1 MKIKNLKNYGIPFYI
16 LNIWEKHYSPY
27 LLPIQEEAVRN
38 FGILDYQD
46 RNKNLLVITPTSSG
60 KTFIG
65 EMAAITQIIHQQKT
79 IYLVPLKSLAQE
91 KHTHFKNLYSKCGL
105 EIVTSSRDY
114 REDDD
119 KIIKGDYNIAVIV
132 YEKFHYF
139 LFKYPDFLA
148 EVSLI
153 IVDELQ
159 MINDPGRGPLLES
172 MIDHLKRKVE
182 NLRIIALS
190 TPLENQEAV
199 LKWFSAKALVSH
211 HRPIELRIGIVR
223 EGIFKYINHNERA
236 TIGQEVFFKREAVRD
251 NCFEDYLLETVR
263 YFINQNESTLIF
275 FSTNAETRRCSKWLA
290 SRLESP
296 AALSVM
302 KELRRMEETLSR
314 NELLEL
320 LKRGMAYHNA
330 DLSWEERNLI
340 EKYLK
345 EGEIK
350 VICATTTLALGV
362 ELPFK
367 NVIIASNKMYGNDRD
382 YHHACPRILTLADVE
397 NIGGR
402 AGRLNRG
409 KKGDSLKREEDFG
422 RVIFLAPS
430 LISETIFQKLYF
442 NFFTNNHQPVKNDDL
457 NRKTDQVAETETRYH
472 GTNQV
477 IKKPV
482 KKEKDLLTFLLRL
495 IVNYN
500 QDSREK
506 IRQYLKKVRA
516 SSQSSPE
523 EENNTSSYWQFH
535 FEEEDNMEQEI
546 DKYLD
551 ILVEN
556 KLIRK
561 NKKGNFSPTTCGIL
575 VITKEIKVET
585 YLYFK
590 SWIKESK
597 KGEIS
602 NLEILLF
609 LSLSPDGKELPIPFS
624 LSCINDC
631 KRERHNCGQEET
643 YRCKILRLVCNQ
655 GEEDKKLYQ
664 DKLIL
669 KKDEGKVFTL
679 ENYLAFKKTLLLY
692 DWIGNKKVKSIEE
705 EYSLYGGSIQYLV
718 EGFSWLAESLAN
730 LAEIADWKEEREE
743 DLKKIRLISEQLIK
757 GAEEEGLGL
766 ARLPIETCKSPK
778 PETCS
783 LHPEPILQIDKH
795 RPDRIIFLG
804 KEVKLTSIA
813 FSLVYLLAQNLGKVL
828 SYNSL
833 LDTLWKDEEDAIYSR
848 INYHISKIRST
859 ILKTIGESR
868 INKEKV
874 KDIFVVVHGRG
885 IMLKLKAKELKINL
899 QFAHATTF

>member
-1 MKIKNLKNYGIPFYI
+1 MTKLMKIKSLKNYGIPSYF
-16 LNIWEKHYSPY
+16 LNIWEKDCSPY

-38 FGILDYQD
+38 YGILNED
-46 RNKNLLVITPTSSG
+46 NNNLLVIAPTSSG

-65 EMAAITQIIHQQKT
+65 EMAAITQVIHQKKV

-91 KHTHFKNLYSKCGL
+91 KYQHFKNLYSRCGL

-119 KIIKGDYNIAVIV
+119 KIIKGNYNIAVIV
-132 YEKFHYF
+132 YEKFYYF
-139 LFKYPDFLA
+139 LLKYPDFLA

-159 MINDPGRGPLLES
+159 MIDDPGRGPLLES
-172 MIDHLKRKVE
+172 MIDHLKIKE
-182 NLRIIALS
+182 KNPRIIALS

-199 LKWFSAKALVSH
+199 LKWFSAKTLLSH
-211 HRPIELRIGIVR
+211 HRPIELRKGIVR
-223 EGIFKYINHNERA
+223 EGTFKYINHNEQT
-236 TIGQEVFFKREAVRD
+236 TIGQEVFFKKDAVRD

-263 YFINQNESTLIF
+263 YFTNRNEPTLIF
-275 FSTNAETRRCSKWLA
+275 FPTRAESRRWSRWLA

-296 AALSVM
+296 AASSAM

-330 DLSWEERNLI
+330 DLSWEERSLI
-340 EKYLK
+340 EKCIK
-345 EGEIK
+345 DGEIK
-350 VICATTTLALGV
+350 VICATTTLALGTD
-362 ELPFK
+362 LPFK

-382 YHHACPRILTLADVE
+382 YPHAYQKTLTLTDIE

-409 KKGDSLKREEDFG
+409 KKGNSLKREEEFG

-442 NFFTNNHQPVKNDDL
+442 NFFTNNHQPVKNENL

-482 KKEKDLLTFLLRL
+482 KKEKDLLTFLLKL

-500 QDSREK
+500 QDSKEK

-516 SSQSSPE
+516 SSQSSPK

-535 FEEEDNMEQEI
+535 FEEEDNIEQEI

-575 VITKEIKVET
+575 IITKAIKVET

-631 KRERHNCGQEET
+631 KRERHNCDQEEI
-643 YRCKILRLVCNQ
+643 YRSKILRLVCNQ

-664 DKLIL
+664 DKIIL
-669 KKDEGKVFTL
+669 KKDDGKVFTL
-679 ENYLAFKKTLLLY
+679 ENYLAFKKTHLLY
-692 DWIGNKKVKSIEE
+692 DWIGSKKVKNIEE
-705 EYSLYGGSIQYLV
+705 EYNLYRGSIQHLA

-730 LAEIADWKEEREE
+730 LAEIADWKEEGEE

-757 GAEEEGLGL
+757 RVEEEGWGL
-766 ARLPIETCKSPK
+766 ARLHTETCKPK
-778 PETCS
+778 TENNH
-783 LHPEPILQIDKH
+783 LRPEPILQIDKH

-804 KEVKLTSIA
+804 KEAKLTPLA

-828 SYNSL
+828 SYNNL
-833 LDTLWKDEEDAIYSR
+833 IDTLWKDEEDATYIQ
-848 INYHISKIRST
+848 ITFHLSKIRRA
-859 ILKTIGESR
+859 ILTNIGNNQ
-868 INKEKV
+868 INKERVKNIFKV
-874 KDIFVVVHGRG
+874 VSRRG
-885 IMLKLKAKELKINL
+885 VMLNLEMEKLKLI
-899 QFAHATTF
+899 

>member
-1 MKIKNLKNYGIPFYI
+1 MKIKDLANYGIPSYL
-16 LNIWEKHYSPY
+16 LNIREKDCSPY

-38 FGILDYQD
+38 FGILDYNQGSD
-46 RNKNLLVITPTSSG
+46 EIAAFSSKTRNDNTNLLVIAPTSSG

-65 EMAAITQIIHQQKT
+65 EMAAITQIIHQQKA

-91 KHTHFKNLYSKCGL
+91 KYKHFKNLYSRCGL
-105 EIVTSSRDY
+105 EIVTSSLDY
-114 REDDD
+114 KEDDD
-119 KIIKGDYNIAVIV
+119 KIIKGNYNIAIIV

-172 MIDHLKRKVE
+172 MIDHLKIKE
-182 NLRIIALS
+182 KNCRIIALS

-199 LKWFSAKALVSH
+199 LKWFSAKVLLSH
-211 HRPIELRIGIVR
+211 HRPIELRKGIVR
-223 EGIFKYINHNERA
+223 EGTFKYITYNEKT
-236 TIGQEVFFKREAVRD
+236 TIGKEVFFKPDTVKD

-263 YFINQNESTLIF
+263 YFVKHNESTLIF
-275 FSTNAETRRCSKWLA
+275 FPTCAESRRWSKWLA
-290 SRLESP
+290 SQLESP
-296 AALSVM
+296 AAASAI
-302 KELRRMEETLSR
+302 KELNRMEETLSR

-320 LKRGMAYHNA
+320 LKKGIAYHNA
-330 DLSWEERNLI
+330 DLSPEERNLI
-340 EKYLK
+340 EKYIRK
-345 EGEIK
+345 GEIK
-350 VICATTTLALGV
+350 VICATTTLAIGV
-362 ELPFK
+362 DLPFK

-382 YHHACPRILTLADVE
+382 YSHTYQKTLTLADIE

-409 KKGDSLKREEDFG
+409 KSKNFLKKEKEFG

-430 LISETIFQKLYF
+430 LISETILQKLYF
-442 NFFTNNHQPVKNDDL
+442 NS
-457 NRKTDQVAETETRYH
+457 
-472 GTNQV
+472 TNQV
-477 IKKPV
+477 IKYPV

-500 QDSREK
+500 QDSRDK
-506 IRQYLKKVRA
+506 IRKYLKKVGTS

-523 EENNTSSYWQFH
+523 EENNNYNYWRFH
-535 FEEEDNMEQEI
+535 FEKDENMEKEI

-575 VITKEIKVET
+575 IITKAIKVET

-590 SWIKESK
+590 SWIKDSK

-609 LSLSPDGKELPIPFS
+609 LSLSLDGKELPIPFS

-631 KRERHNCGQEET
+631 KRERHNCEQEEI
-643 YRCKILRLVCNQ
+643 YRNRILRLICNQ
-655 GEEDKKLYQ
+655 GEEDKKFYQ

-669 KKDEGKVFTL
+669 KKDEERVFNL

-692 DWIGNKKVKSIEE
+692 DWIGSKKVKSMEE
-705 EYSLYGGSIQYLV
+705 EYNIYRGSIKHLA
-718 EGFSWLAESLAN
+718 ESFSWLAESLAN
-730 LAEIADWKEEREE
+730 LAEITNWKDEREE
-743 DLKKIRLISEQLIK
+743 DLKKIRLLSERLIK
-757 GAEEEGLGL
+757 EVEEEGLEL
-766 ARLPIETCKSPK
+766 AHPHIETCKPK
-778 PETCS
+778 SENS
-783 LHPEPILQIDKH
+783 HLQPEPILQIDNH

-804 KEVKLTSIA
+804 KEVKLTPLA

-828 SYNSL
+828 SYNNL
-833 LDTLWKDEEDAIYSR
+833 LDTLWSEDDDDATYVQISF
-848 INYHISKIRST
+848 HLSKIRRA
-859 ILKTIGESR
+859 ILTTIGNNQ
-868 INKEKV
+868 INKERVKNIFKV
-874 KDIFVVVHGRG
+874 VSRRG
-885 IMLKLKAKELKINL
+885 LMLNLEIEKLKLI
-899 QFAHATTF
+899 

>member
-1 MKIKNLKNYGIPFYI
+1 MKEPMKMKDLTAYGIPSYI
-16 LNIWEKHYSPY
+16 LNIWERYYSPY
-27 LLPIQEEAVRN
+27 LLQAQEDAVRN
-38 FGILDYQD
+38 FGILDYND
-46 RNKNLLVITPTSSG
+46 KNKNLLVITPTSSG

-91 KHTHFKNLYSKCGL
+91 KYKNFKNLYSKCEL
-105 EIVTSSRDY
+105 EIVTSSRY
-114 REDDD
+114 HREDDD

-172 MIDHLKRKVE
+172 MIDHLKIKE
-182 NLRIIALS
+182 KNPRIIALS

-199 LKWFSAKALVSH
+199 LKWFSAKALLSH
-211 HRPIELRIGIVR
+211 YRPIELRKGIVR
-223 EGIFKYINHNERA
+223 KGTFKYINHNERT
-236 TIGQEVFFKREAVRD
+236 TIGQEVFFKKDAVRD
-251 NCFEDYLLETVR
+251 NCFEDYLLETIR
-263 YFINQNESTLIF
+263 YCAKHNEPTLIF
-275 FSTNAETRRCSKWLA
+275 FPTCVETRRCSKWLV
-290 SRLESP
+290 SQLESP
-296 AALSVM
+296 AAPSVM

-350 VICATTTLALGV
+350 AICATTTLALGV

-442 NFFTNNHQPVKNDDL
+442 NS
-457 NRKTDQVAETETRYH
+457 
-472 GTNQV
+472 TNQV

-535 FEEEDNMEQEI
+535 FEEEDNIEQEI

-575 VITKEIKVET
+575 VITKAIKVET

-609 LSLSPDGKELPIPFS
+609 LSLSPDGKELSIPFS

-643 YRCKILRLVCNQ
+643 YRCKILRLVYNQ

-692 DWIGNKKVKSIEE
+692 DWIGSKKVKSIEE
-705 EYSLYGGSIQYLV
+705 EYSLYGGSIKYLA

-757 GAEEEGLGL
+757 RVEEEGLGL
-766 ARLPIETCKSPK
+766 ARLPTETCKSPK

-783 LHPEPILQIDKH
+783 LPPEPILQIDKH

-885 IMLKLKAKELKINL
+885 IMLKLKSKELKINL

>member
-1 MKIKNLKNYGIPFYI
+1 MKIKSLKNYGIPSYI

-27 LLPIQEEAVRN
+27 LLPAQEDAVIN
-38 FGILDYQD
+38 YGILDYNQGSTRLLRRNAPRND
-46 RNKNLLVITPTSSG
+46 RNHPHPTLSPQGRGLDHKNLLVIAPTSSG

-65 EMAAITQIIHQQKT
+65 EMAAITQIIHQQKI

-91 KHTHFKNLYSKCGL
+91 KYIHFKDLYSRCGL
-105 EIVTSSRDY
+105 EIVTSSRY
-114 REDDD
+114 HREDDD

-139 LFKYPDFLA
+139 LFKYPNFLA

-199 LKWFSAKALVSH
+199 LKWFSAKALLSH
-211 HRPIELRIGIVR
+211 YRPIELRIGIVR
-223 EGIFKYINHNERA
+223 EGIFKYINYNERA
-236 TIGQEVFFKREAVRD
+236 SIGQEVFFKKDAVRD
-251 NCFEDYLLETVR
+251 NCFEDYLLETIR
-263 YFINQNESTLIF
+263 YFVKHNEPTQIF
-275 FSTNAETRRCSKWLA
+275 FPTCAETRKWAKWLA
-290 SRLESP
+290 PRLDSS
-296 AALSVM
+296 AASSAI
-302 KELRRMEETLSR
+302 KELSRMEESLSQE
-314 NELLEL
+314 ELLEL

-330 DLSWEERNLI
+330 DLSWEERSLV

-350 VICATTTLALGV
+350 VICATTTLALGTDP
-362 ELPFK
+362 PFK
-367 NVIIASNKMYGNDRD
+367 NVLIASNKIYGNGRD
-382 YHHACPRILTLADVE
+382 YPHTCPRILTLADVE

-402 AGRLNRG
+402 AGRLNR
-409 KKGDSLKREEDFG
+409 KNINSLKKKEEFG
-422 RVIFLAPS
+422 RVLFLAPS

-442 NFFTNNHQPVKNDDL
+442 NN
-457 NRKTDQVAETETRYH
+457 
-472 GTNQV
+472 TNQI

-482 KKEKDLLTFLLRL
+482 KKEEDLLTFLLRL
-495 IVNYN
+495 IVTYN

-506 IRQYLKKVRA
+506 IRKYLKKVRA
-516 SSQSSPE
+516 SSPSSPE
-523 EENNTSSYWQFH
+523 EENDPSGYWHFH
-535 FEEEDNMEQEI
+535 FEKDDNMEQEI
-546 DKYLD
+546 DQCLN
-551 ILVEN
+551 ILIEN

-561 NKKGNFSPTTCGIL
+561 NKKGNFAPTTCGIL
-575 VITKEIKVET
+575 IITKAIKVET

-609 LSLSPDGKELPIPFS
+609 LSLSPDGKELPLPFS

-631 KRERHNCGQEET
+631 KRERHNCGQEEI
-643 YRCKILRLVCNQ
+643 YRCKILRLVCAQ
-655 GEEDKKLYQ
+655 GEEDKKFYQ
-664 DKLIL
+664 DKLIP
-669 KKDEGKVFTL
+669 KKDEGGVFTL

-692 DWIGNKKVKSIEE
+692 DWIGSKKVKSIEE
-705 EYSLYGGSIQYLV
+705 EYHLYRGFIQYLAK
-718 EGFSWLAESLAN
+718 GFSWLAESLAN

-743 DLKKIRLISEQLIK
+743 DLKKIRLLSERLIK
-757 GAEEEGLGL
+757 GVEEEGLGL
-766 ARLPIETCKSPK
+766 AHQYTETCKPK
-778 PETCS
+778 AETCN
-783 LHPEPILQIDKH
+783 LQTEPILQIDQH

-804 KEVKLTSIA
+804 KEVKLTPLA

-828 SYNSL
+828 SYNNL

-859 ILKTIGESR
+859 ILKTIGESQ

-885 IMLKLKAKELKINL
+885 IMLKLKAEELKIN
-899 QFAHATTF
+899 

>member
-1 MKIKNLKNYGIPFYI
+1 MKIKSLKNYGIPSYF
-16 LNIWEKHYSPY
+16 LNIWEKDCSPY

-38 FGILDYQD
+38 YGILNED
-46 RNKNLLVITPTSSG
+46 NNNLLVIAPTSSG

-65 EMAAITQIIHQQKT
+65 EMAAITQIIHQQKA

-91 KHTHFKNLYSKCGL
+91 KYQHFKNLYSRCGL

-119 KIIKGDYNIAVIV
+119 KIIKGNYNIAVIV
-132 YEKFHYF
+132 YEKFYYF
-139 LFKYPDFLA
+139 LLKYPDFLA

-159 MINDPGRGPLLES
+159 MIDDPGRGPLLES
-172 MIDHLKRKVE
+172 MIDHLKIKE
-182 NLRIIALS
+182 KNPRIIALS

-199 LKWFSAKALVSH
+199 LKWFSAKALLSH
-211 HRPIELRIGIVR
+211 HRPIELRKGIVR
-223 EGIFKYINHNERA
+223 EGTFKYINHNEQT
-236 TIGQEVFFKREAVRD
+236 TISQEVFFKKDAVRD

-263 YFINQNESTLIF
+263 YFTNRNEPTLIF
-275 FSTNAETRRCSKWLA
+275 FPTRAETRRWSKWLA
-290 SRLESP
+290 SQLESP
-296 AALSVM
+296 AASSAM

-330 DLSWEERNLI
+330 DLSWEERSLI
-340 EKYLK
+340 EKYIK
-345 EGEIK
+345 NGEIK
-350 VICATTTLALGV
+350 VICATTTLALGTD
-362 ELPFK
+362 LPFK

-382 YHHACPRILTLADVE
+382 YPHAYQKTLTLTDIE

-409 KKGDSLKREEDFG
+409 KKGNSLKREEEFG

-442 NFFTNNHQPVKNDDL
+442 NFFTNNHQPVKNEDL
-457 NRKTDQVAETETRYH
+457 NRKTEQVAETETRYH

-482 KKEKDLLTFLLRL
+482 KKEKDLLTFLLKL

-500 QDSREK
+500 QDSKEK

-535 FEEEDNMEQEI
+535 FEEEDNIEQEI

-575 VITKEIKVET
+575 IITKAIKVET
-585 YLYFK
+585 YLYFN

-597 KGEIS
+597 KGKIS

-609 LSLSPDGKELPIPFS
+609 LFLSPDGKELPIPFS

-631 KRERHNCGQEET
+631 KRERHNCDQEEI

-664 DKLIL
+664 DKIIL
-669 KKDEGKVFTL
+669 KKDEEKVFTL

-692 DWIGNKKVKSIEE
+692 DWIESKKVKSIEE
-705 EYSLYGGSIQYLV
+705 EYNLYRGSIQHLA

-757 GAEEEGLGL
+757 GVEEEGLGL
-766 ARLPIETCKSPK
+766 ARLHTETCKPK
-778 PETCS
+778 TENNH
-783 LHPEPILQIDKH
+783 LRPEPILQIDKH

-804 KEVKLTSIA
+804 KEAKLTPLA

-828 SYNSL
+828 SYNNL
-833 LDTLWKDEEDAIYSR
+833 INTLWKDEEDATYVQITF
-848 INYHISKIRST
+848 HLSKIRRA
-859 ILKTIGESR
+859 ILTNIGNNQ
-868 INKEKV
+868 INKERVKNIFKV
-874 KDIFVVVHGRG
+874 VSRRG
-885 IMLKLKAKELKINL
+885 VMLNLEMEKLKLI
-899 QFAHATTF
+899 

>member
-1 MKIKNLKNYGIPFYI
+1 MKIKDLANYGIPSYL
-16 LNIWEKHYSPY
+16 LNIREKDCSPY

-46 RNKNLLVITPTSSG
+46 KNDNLLVIAPTSSG

-65 EMAAITQIIHQQKT
+65 EMAAITQIIHQQKA
-79 IYLVPLKSLAQE
+79 IYLVPLKSLAEE
-91 KHTHFKNLYSKCGL
+91 KYKHFKNLYSRCGL
-105 EIVTSSRDY
+105 EIVTSSLDY
-114 REDDD
+114 KEDDD
-119 KIIKGDYNIAVIV
+119 KIIKRNYDIAIIV

-172 MIDHLKRKVE
+172 MIDHLKIKGGNR
-182 NLRIIALS
+182 RIIALS

-199 LKWFSAKALVSH
+199 LKWFSAKVLISH
-211 HRPIELRIGIVR
+211 HRPIELRKGIVR
-223 EGIFKYINHNERA
+223 EGTFKYITYNGKT
-236 TIGQEVFFKREAVRD
+236 TISKEVFFKPDTVQD

-263 YFINQNESTLIF
+263 YFVKHNESTLIF
-275 FSTNAETRRCSKWLA
+275 FPTCAESRRWSKWLA
-290 SRLESP
+290 SQLNSP
-296 AALSVM
+296 ATSSAI
-302 KELRRMEETLSR
+302 KELSRMEETLSR
-314 NELLEL
+314 NELLKL
-320 LKRGMAYHNA
+320 LKKGIAYHNA
-330 DLSWEERNLI
+330 DLSPEERNLI
-340 EKYLK
+340 EKYIR

-350 VICATTTLALGV
+350 VICATTTLAIGV

-382 YHHACPRILTLADVE
+382 YSHTYQRTLTLADIE

-409 KKGDSLKREEDFG
+409 KSKNFLEREKEFG

-430 LISETIFQKLYF
+430 LISETILQKLYF
-442 NFFTNNHQPVKNDDL
+442 NS
-457 NRKTDQVAETETRYH
+457 
-472 GTNQV
+472 TNQV
-477 IKKPV
+477 IKYPV
-482 KKEKDLLTFLLRL
+482 KKEKDLFTFLLKL
-495 IVNYN
+495 IVTCN

-506 IRQYLKKVRA
+506 IRKYLKKVGTS

-523 EENNTSSYWQFH
+523 EENNIYNYWRFH
-535 FEEEDNMEQEI
+535 FEEDENMEQEI

-575 VITKEIKVET
+575 IITKAIKVET

-590 SWIKESK
+590 SWIKDSK

-609 LSLSPDGKELPIPFS
+609 LSLSLDGKELPIPFS

-631 KRERHNCGQEET
+631 KRERHNCEQEEI
-643 YRCKILRLVCNQ
+643 YRNRILRLICNQ
-655 GEEDKKLYQ
+655 GEEDIKFYQ

-669 KKDEGKVFTL
+669 KKDEERVFNL
-679 ENYLAFKKTLLLY
+679 ENCLAFKKTLLLY
-692 DWIGNKKVKSIEE
+692 DWIGSKKVKSIEE
-705 EYSLYGGSIQYLV
+705 EYNIYRGSIKHLA
-718 EGFSWLAESLAN
+718 ESFSWLAESLAN
-730 LAEIADWKEEREE
+730 LAEITNWKDEREE
-743 DLKKIRLISEQLIK
+743 DLKKIRLLSERLIK
-757 GAEEEGLGL
+757 EGKEEGLEL
-766 ARLPIETCKSPK
+766 AHPHIETCKPK
-778 PETCS
+778 SENS
-783 LHPEPILQIDKH
+783 HLQPEPILQIDNH

-804 KEVKLTSIA
+804 KEVKLTPLA
-813 FSLVYLLAQNLGKVL
+813 FSLVHLLAQNLGKVL
-828 SYNSL
+828 SYNNL
-833 LDTLWKDEEDAIYSR
+833 LDTLWSEDDDDATYVQISF
-848 INYHISKIRST
+848 HLSKIRRA
-859 ILKTIGESR
+859 ILTTIGNNQ
-868 INKEKV
+868 INKERVKNIFKV
-874 KDIFVVVHGRG
+874 VSRRG
-885 IMLKLKAKELKINL
+885 LMLNLEIEKLKLI
-899 QFAHATTF
+899 

>member
-1 MKIKNLKNYGIPFYI
+1 MKIKSLKNYGIPSYF
-16 LNIWEKHYSPY
+16 LNIWEKDCSPY

-38 FGILDYQD
+38 YGILNED
-46 RNKNLLVITPTSSG
+46 NNNLLVIAPTSSG

-65 EMAAITQIIHQQKT
+65 EMAAITQIIHQQKV

-91 KHTHFKNLYSKCGL
+91 KYQHFKNLYSRCGL

-119 KIIKGDYNIAVIV
+119 KIIKGNYNIAVIV
-132 YEKFHYF
+132 YEKFYYF
-139 LFKYPDFLA
+139 LLKYPDFLA
-148 EVSLI
+148 EASLI

-159 MINDPGRGPLLES
+159 MIDDPGRGPLLES
-172 MIDHLKRKVE
+172 MIDHLKIKE
-182 NLRIIALS
+182 KNLRIIALS

-199 LKWFSAKALVSH
+199 LKWFSAKALLSH
-211 HRPIELRIGIVR
+211 HRPIELRKGIVR
-223 EGIFKYINHNERA
+223 EGTFKYINHNERT
-236 TIGQEVFFKREAVRD
+236 TISQEVFFKKDAVRD

-263 YFINQNESTLIF
+263 YFTNRNEPTLIF
-275 FSTNAETRRCSKWLA
+275 FPTRAESRRWSKWLA
-290 SRLESP
+290 SQLESP
-296 AALSVM
+296 AASSAM

-330 DLSWEERNLI
+330 DLSWEERSLI

-345 EGEIK
+345 DGEIK
-350 VICATTTLALGV
+350 VICATTTLALGTD
-362 ELPFK
+362 LPFK

-409 KKGDSLKREEDFG
+409 KKGNSLKREEEFG

-442 NFFTNNHQPVKNDDL
+442 NFFTNNHQPVRNEDL

-482 KKEKDLLTFLLRL
+482 KKEKDLLTFLLKL
-495 IVNYN
+495 MVTYN

-506 IRQYLKKVRA
+506 IRKYLKKVRA
-516 SSQSSPE
+516 SSSQSRPE
-523 EENNTSSYWQFH
+523 GENNTSSYWQFH
-535 FEEEDNMEQEI
+535 FEEEDNIEQEI

-575 VITKEIKVET
+575 IITKAIKVET

-631 KRERHNCGQEET
+631 KRERHNCDQEEI

-655 GEEDKKLYQ
+655 GEEDKKLFQ
-664 DKLIL
+664 DKIIL

-692 DWIGNKKVKSIEE
+692 DWIESKKVKNIEE
-705 EYSLYGGSIQYLV
+705 EYNLYRGSIQHLA

-757 GAEEEGLGL
+757 GVEEEGLGL
-766 ARLPIETCKSPK
+766 ARLHTETCKPK
-778 PETCS
+778 TENNH
-783 LHPEPILQIDKH
+783 LRPEPILQIDKH

-804 KEVKLTSIA
+804 KEAKLTPLA

-828 SYNSL
+828 SYNNL
-833 LDTLWKDEEDAIYSR
+833 INTLWKDEEDATYIQ
-848 INYHISKIRST
+848 ITFHLSKIRRA
-859 ILKTIGESR
+859 ILTNIGNNQ
-868 INKEKV
+868 INKERVKNIFKV
-874 KDIFVVVHGRG
+874 VSRRG
-885 IMLKLKAKELKINL
+885 VMLNLEMEKLKLI
-899 QFAHATTF
+899 

>member
-1 MKIKNLKNYGIPFYI
+1 MKIKDLANYGIPSYL
-16 LNIWEKHYSPY
+16 LNIRKKHYSPY

-46 RNKNLLVITPTSSG
+46 KNDNLLVIAPTSSG

-65 EMAAITQIIHQQKT
+65 EMAAITQIIHQQKA
-79 IYLVPLKSLAQE
+79 IYLVPLKSLAEE
-91 KHTHFKNLYSKCGL
+91 KYKHFKNLYSRCGL
-105 EIVTSSRDY
+105 EIVTSSLDY
-114 REDDD
+114 KEDDD
-119 KIIKGDYNIAVIV
+119 KIIKRNYDIAIIV

-153 IVDELQ
+153 IVDKLQ

-172 MIDHLKRKVE
+172 MIDHLKIKGGNR
-182 NLRIIALS
+182 RIIALS

-199 LKWFSAKALVSH
+199 LKWFSAKVLLSH
-211 HRPIELRIGIVR
+211 HRPIELRKGIVR
-223 EGIFKYINHNERA
+223 EGTFKYITYNGKT
-236 TIGQEVFFKREAVRD
+236 TISKKVFFKPDTVQD

-263 YFINQNESTLIF
+263 YFVKHNESTLIF
-275 FSTNAETRRCSKWLA
+275 FPTCAESRRWSKWLA
-290 SRLESP
+290 SQLESP
-296 AALSVM
+296 AAASTI
-302 KELRRMEETLSR
+302 KELNRMEETLSR

-320 LKRGMAYHNA
+320 LKKGIAYHNA

-340 EKYLK
+340 EKYIK
-345 EGEIK
+345 KGEIK
-350 VICATTTLALGV
+350 VICATTTLAIGV
-362 ELPFK
+362 DLPFK

-382 YHHACPRILTLADVE
+382 YSHTYQKTLTLADIE

-409 KKGDSLKREEDFG
+409 KSKNFLEREKEFG

-430 LISETIFQKLYF
+430 LISETILQKLYF
-442 NFFTNNHQPVKNDDL
+442 NS
-457 NRKTDQVAETETRYH
+457 
-472 GTNQV
+472 TNQV
-477 IKKPV
+477 IKYPV

-500 QDSREK
+500 QDSRDK
-506 IRQYLKKVRA
+506 IRKYLKKVGTS
-516 SSQSSPE
+516 SSQSTPE
-523 EENNTSSYWQFH
+523 EENNNYNYWRFH
-535 FEEEDNMEQEI
+535 FEEDENMEQEI

-575 VITKEIKVET
+575 IITKAIKVET

-590 SWIKESK
+590 SWIKDSK

-609 LSLSPDGKELPIPFS
+609 LSLSLDGKELPIPFS

-631 KRERHNCGQEET
+631 KRERHNCEQEEI
-643 YRCKILRLVCNQ
+643 YRNRILRLVCNQ
-655 GEEDKKLYQ
+655 GEEDKKFYQ

-669 KKDEGKVFTL
+669 KKDKERVFNL

-692 DWIGNKKVKSIEE
+692 DWIENKEVKNIEE
-705 EYSLYGGSIQYLV
+705 RYSLYRGSIQHLT
-718 EGFSWLAESLAN
+718 ESFSWLAESLAN
-730 LAEIADWKEEREE
+730 LAEITNWKDEREE
-743 DLKKIRLISEQLIK
+743 DLKKIRLLSERLIK
-757 GAEEEGLGL
+757 EVEEEGLEL
-766 ARLPIETCKSPK
+766 AHPHIETCKPK
-778 PETCS
+778 SENS
-783 LHPEPILQIDKH
+783 HLQPEPILQIDNH

-804 KEVKLTSIA
+804 KEVKLTPLA
-813 FSLVYLLAQNLGKVL
+813 FSLIYLLAQNLGKVL
-828 SYNSL
+828 SYNNL
-833 LDTLWKDEEDAIYSR
+833 LDTLWSEDDDDATYVQISF
-848 INYHISKIRST
+848 HLSKIRRA
-859 ILKTIGESR
+859 ILTTIGNNQ
-868 INKEKV
+868 INKERVKNIFKV
-874 KDIFVVVHGRG
+874 VSRRG
-885 IMLKLKAKELKINL
+885 LMLNLEIEKLKLI
-899 QFAHATTF
+899 

>member
-1 MKIKNLKNYGIPFYI
+1 MKIKSLKDYGVPSYI
-16 LNIWEKHYSPY
+16 LNIWERHYSPY

-38 FGILDYQD
+38 YGILDCGEGRTRLPRRFAP
-46 RNKNLLVITPTSSG
+46 RNDKKGAPRNDKKGTRNDNNNLLVITPTSSG

-65 EMAAITQIIHQQKT
+65 EMAAITQVIHQKKV

-91 KHTHFKNLYSKCGL
+91 KYQHFKNLYSKCGL
-105 EIVTSSRDY
+105 EIVTSSRY
-114 REDDD
+114 HREDDD

-172 MIDHLKRKVE
+172 MIDHLKIKEKNRE
-182 NLRIIALS
+182 IIALS

-199 LKWFSAKALVSH
+199 IKWFSAKALLSH

-223 EGIFKYINHNERA
+223 KGIFKYINHNERA
-236 TIGQEVFFKREAVRD
+236 TIGQEVFFKREEVRD

-275 FSTNAETRRCSKWLA
+275 FSTNAETRQWAKWLA
-290 SRLESP
+290 SQLESP
-296 AALSVM
+296 AAPSVM

-330 DLSWEERNLI
+330 DLSWEEKNLI
-340 EKYLK
+340 EKYIK
-345 EGEIK
+345 DGEIK

-362 ELPFK
+362 DLPFK

-382 YHHACPRILTLADVE
+382 YPHACPRILTLADVE

-409 KKGDSLKREEDFG
+409 KKGDSLKKEE
-422 RVIFLAPS
+422 
-430 LISETIFQKLYF
+430 
-442 NFFTNNHQPVKNDDL
+442 
-457 NRKTDQVAETETRYH
+457 
-472 GTNQV
+472 
-477 IKKPV
+477 
-482 KKEKDLLTFLLRL
+482 DLLTFLLRL

-609 LSLSPDGKELPIPFS
+609 LSLSPDGKELSIPFS

-643 YRCKILRLVCNQ
+643 YRCKILRLVCAQ

-664 DKLIL
+664 DKIIL
-669 KKDEGKVFTL
+669 KKDEERVFTL

-692 DWIGNKKVKSIEE
+692 DWIGSKKVKSIEE
-705 EYSLYGGSIQYLV
+705 EYSLCRGSIQYLA

-743 DLKKIRLISEQLIK
+743 DLKKIRVLSERLIK
-757 GAEEEGLGL
+757 GVEEEGLGL
-766 ARLPIETCKSPK
+766 ARLPTETFKPKTETCNLQPK
-778 PETCS
+778 
-783 LHPEPILQIDKH
+783 PILQIDKH